1 MTQLQ
6 VSTQFERHGEGANN
20 SLILV
25 IEDHPAIRH
34 VLSCILNLHGY
45 QSVCTTNGQEALEWI
60 EGAFATQQ
68 YPAVIL
74 LDLFMPVMDGSQF
87 LNCLRTRWQAPVPLP
102 STILFTV
109 DQQNHGELACT
120 DTLQKPFH
128 MSELLEKIR
137 LAISKQGGQKL
148 LGTRGGEKSVS

>member
-1 MTQLQ
+1 MQMQ
-6 VSTQFERHGEGANN
+6 ASTQFEKKGERAD
-20 SLILV
+20 SPLVLV

-34 VLSCILNLHGY
+34 VLACILNLHGY
-45 QSVCTTNGQEALEWI
+45 RSVCTTNGQEALEWI
-60 EGAFATQQ
+60 ENALNTQQ

-74 LDLFMPVMDGSQF
+74 LDLFMPIMDGSQF
-87 LNCLRTRWQAPVPLP
+87 LSCLRARWCAPVPLP

-109 DQQNHGELACT
+109 DQGDHDDLACT

-137 LAISKQGGQKL
+137 LAITGQSAQKL
-148 LGTRGGEKSVS
+148 LKSGRKEKSV

>member
-1 MTQLQ
+1 MQLQ
-6 VSTQFERHGEGANN
+6 VSTQFEKKGEGAD
-20 SLILV
+20 SPLILV

-34 VLSCILNLHGY
+34 VLTCILNLHGY
-45 QSVCTTNGQEALEWI
+45 RSVCTANGQEALEWI
-60 EGAFATQQ
+60 EDAFNTQQ

-87 LNCLRTRWQAPVPLP
+87 LTCLRTRWHTPVPLP

-109 DQQNHGELACT
+109 DQGNHGELACT

-128 MSELLEKIR
+128 MNDLLEKIR
-137 LAISKQGGQKL
+137 LAISGQSAQNL
-148 LGTRGGEKSVS
+148 ADNRSREQSV

>member
-1 MTQLQ
+1 MQLQ
-6 VSTQFERHGEGANN
+6 VSTQFERRDESGDGP
-20 SLILV
+20 LILV

-34 VLSCILNLHGY
+34 VLACILNLHGY
-45 QSVCTTNGQEALEWI
+45 RPVCTTNGQEALEWI
-60 EGAFATQQ
+60 ESALNTQQ

-74 LDLFMPVMDGSQF
+74 LDLFMPIMDGSQF
-87 LNCLRTRWQAPVPLP
+87 LSCLRARWRAPLPLP

-109 DQQNHGELACT
+109 DQGDHGDLACT

-137 LAISKQGGQKL
+137 LAITSQSAQKL
-148 LGTRGGEKSVS
+148 LNSGSKEKSV